1 MLENSEG
8 QQRAQR
14 LEQRPRRV
22 QVIVIGAGQAGL
34 AAGRYLAQ
42 AGVDFLILE
51 AADRVGDVW
60 RNRWDSLRLFTAA
73 EFAGLPG
80 LPYPGDP
87 DALPTKDQLADYL
100 ETYASHFRL
109 PVRFNTS
116 VERLERDGDRYVITT
131 SNAIFEADHV
141 VVATGSHQATET
153 PAWAE
158 LPGARY
164 RPDSVERLQE
174 SIATGSWW
182 RARCRCRQQRRG
194 ACAGGGRGRSS
205 RLALGPRCRPGAAV
219 LPIRERTAVLVSR
232 HTSLHD
238 EDADRP
244 QDPQG
249 AAGRP

>member
-1 MLENSEG
+1 MLENTESR
-8 QQRAQR
+8 QRAQR
-14 LEQRPRRV
+14 SSQRPRRV

-34 AAGRYLAQ
+34 AAGDAWHRRECDFPDSRGGRSCRRCVAKPVGLA
-42 AGVDFLILE
+42 GF
-51 AADRVGDVW
+51 
-60 RNRWDSLRLFTAA
+60 FTAA
-73 EFAGLPG
+73 ENCGIARASLPWRSECV
-80 LPYPGDP
+80 PS
-87 DALPTKDQLADYL
+87 KDELADDLKAYARH
-100 ETYASHFRL
+100 TSGSRYASIR
-109 PVRFNTS
+109 PSTNGAY
-116 VERLERDGDRYVITT
+116 GDRYLITT
-131 SNAIFEADHV
+131 SNAIFEAEHV
-141 VVATGSHQATET
+141 VVATGSHQR
-153 PAWAE
+153 PGPPRG
-158 LPGARY
+158 LIPGARY

-244 QDPQG
+244 QDSQG